1 MKIPA
6 RTNRIMAKVPEMM
19 FAKYK
24 PAITIATSILTTL
37 SAVPI
42 FGFIVLFD

>member
-1 MKIPA
+1 MKTPA
-6 RTNRIMAKVPEMM
+6 RTKRTMAKVPEMM

-24 PAITIATSILTTL
+24 PAKTIATSILITL

-42 FGFIVLFD
+42 FGFMV